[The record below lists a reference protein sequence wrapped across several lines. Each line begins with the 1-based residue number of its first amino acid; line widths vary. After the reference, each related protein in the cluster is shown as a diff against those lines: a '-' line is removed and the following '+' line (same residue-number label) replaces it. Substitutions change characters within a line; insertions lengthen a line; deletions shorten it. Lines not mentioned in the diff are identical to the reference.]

1 MATLRGSVESPEM
14 AVRRSEW
21 EEVPG
26 SIPGAPIR
34 NYLQTGYPSRSL
46 TCIASRSLW
55 RARSVRDS
63 GLELGASAKLRQIQE
78 LLGHKHLDSTWRYT
92 RVTAYELQGRLKRLN
107 LGTPAGVSRPLPA
120 SPHAATTAILAPL
133 QASSMSTTERP
144 HDTDTSIGAL

>member
-1 MATLRGSVESPEM
+1 M

-26 SIPGAPIR
+26 SIPG
-34 NYLQTGYPSRSL
+34 
-46 TCIASRSLW
+46 
-55 RARSVRDS
+55 
-63 GLELGASAKLRQIQE
+63 QIQE

-120 SPHAATTAILAPL
+120 SPHAATTAILAPF
-133 QASSMSTTERP
+133 RP
-144 HDTDTSIGAL
+144 HP